1 MLQAKV
7 QNMSNYRYPG
17 GPIFN
22 PFGFGMGVGAGD
34 FKTLKEK
41 EIKNGDVFFFLTIAI
56 KDKSVHGVDKIPSVG
71 EEHCPC

>member
-41 EIKNGDVFFFLTIAI
+41 EIKNDSIPKQHKVSPLFLILI
-56 KDKSVHGVDKIPSVG
+56 SKN
-71 EEHCPC
+71 

>member
-22 PFGFGMGVGAGD
+22 PFGFGMGVGAGVC
-34 FKTLKEK
+34 F
-41 EIKNGDVFFFLTIAI
+41 
-56 KDKSVHGVDKIPSVG
+56 VG
-71 EEHCPC
+71 EVFVVQPHTCANVSTVCRVY